1 MWRTSLCKNCGM
13 IFVFDTPGAQGFWMK
28 NTRMPL
34 DIYFYDSEGVLVD
47 RAINM
52 RPESEITPPMQ
63 YVSQKLVQHV
73 VEVEQGSG
81 FYARKLDFRNCNL
94 R

>member
-1 MWRTSLCKNCGM
+1 M

-28 NTRMPL
+28 NARMPL

-63 YVSQKLVQHV
+63 
-73 VEVEQGSG
+73 
-81 FYARKLDFRNCNL
+81 
-94 R
+94 